1 MGGKVYSTLA
11 YSLWNYF
18 TVFFDYIPKIMYFLY
33 AAVASCLDAMQLLM
47 RRLAGLDV
55 YYVNRDTGGIVSSG
69 TGSAVSGD
77 PVMEFIYGI
86 LGIGENAGSYQAL
99 NTTFW
104 SLAIFAVIVLVVST
118 MIALI
123 KSHYQEDGA
132 KTAPLQYIYTAI
144 KAILTF
150 CIVPFAVIIGLMTSN
165 FLLSTLDSI
174 TAGSGTEEAL
184 VGIYGPEATT
194 LLRAHT
200 DENGNRYYSRYDFF
214 GFGEAANSTTFS
226 GALFKAA
233 AYEANRVRIGEIGS
247 ESGGDFTGIYN
258 FNGLFGSGSSGYA
271 AATDKR
277 EYVAYQIDYAFQ
289 NNFDLV
295 GFGGHAMEI
304 YASQKGPDLTTA
316 FLTISSIDVFG
327 IAGFVNNFSKYN
339 VGLVWAYYNLWK
351 FNFMVGIASIIVCFG
366 IFISIIIGLMSRLI
380 KSIILFLIYAP
391 TLGLAPMDDFGAFK
405 KWRTEF
411 IQQILMA
418 FGSVIGMNI
427 FFLVLPYINNIAFF
441 NIYLI
446 DAIVSVVVMVT
457 GLMIIKS
464 LISFFSG
471 LVGGA
476 DALKEGDDIKGDLG
490 KTLATSAKLTV
501 GSAALAM
508 KAGTMFAPGKTAAR
522 KFIGGKISQRLA
534 RFNKDRADTL
544 NSEAEGDEATA
555 GADTAMQ
562 NLNAAFN
569 KKKSLEET
577 EFDKAKTGSSKY
589 QSAYTKAMALARAQG
604 LDEDTAE
611 ERGQQAIVEAMKKD
625 SSNADYAGALDVI
638 KNKGFDNEDDRK
650 LFEKAQKKRER
661 AQEYSARQKAISE
674 SHYLDENGKFTRKSI
689 NQCVAN
695 DLKNSGGI
703 LAKALLEGLLP
714 ALKIDPGKIA
724 GITRFASNKK
734 YDDKGNFT
742 GYYWTPKHY
751 TQDDRGRSV
760 NIEGGTPGEKFRRGL
775 AKGLSTLSAVTGGN
789 KPAKP
794 DKSTEKQTLEATQEN
809 ARIAE
814 QSSKQQIKLLRE
826 ILKKLP

>member
-476 DALKEGDDIKGDLG
+476 DALKEGDDLKGDVG
-490 KTLATSAKLTV
+490 KTLGSAAKWTV

-508 KAGTMFAPGKTAAR
+508 KGGQLFAPGRSTLT
-522 KFIGGKISQRLA
+522 KFVGGKISQGLA
-534 RFNKDRADTL
+534 AWNKKRADIL
-544 NSEAEGDEATA
+544 NSDANAEEGAA
-555 GADTAMQ
+555 GTDTAMQ
-562 NLNAAFN
+562 NLNAALDE
-569 KKKSLEET
+569 KQLLEEV
-577 EFDKAKTGSSKY
+577 EFDEAKKGRGRYYAEFAKAK
-589 QSAYTKAMALARAQG
+589 ALARMEGA
-604 LDEDTAE
+604 DEDTAE

-625 SSNADYAGALDVI
+625 TANADYQGQLDII
-638 KNKGFDNEDDRK
+638 KNMGFANSADKTRY
-650 LFEKAQKKRER
+650 EKAQKLRKR
-661 AQEYSARQKAISE
+661 AGEYSARQKAISE
-674 SHYLDENGKFTRKSI
+674 SHYLNENGKFDKTSLH
-689 NQCVAN
+689 QSMAN
-695 DLKNSGGI
+695 ALRSGGGI

-714 ALKIDPGKIA
+714 ALKIDLGKIS

-734 YDDKGNFT
+734 YDDKGNFI
-742 GYYWTPKHY
+742 GYYWAPKHY
-751 TQDDRGRSV
+751 TADDRGKAV
-760 NIEGGTPGEKFRRGL
+760 DIEEDYDKKFKRGVL
-775 AKGLSTLSAVTGGN
+775 TGLSRFAAVTGGN
-789 KPAKP
+789 KIQKP

>member
-200 DENGNRYYSRYDFF
+200 DESGNRYYSRYDFF

-464 LISFFSG
+464 LTSFFSG

-490 KTLATSAKLTV
+490 KTLATSAKVAVGV
-501 GSAALAM
+501 GSGVARLNPGVNAAFNAGKGKIAQGLAKWNQI
-508 KAGTMFAPGKTAAR
+508 KAG
-522 KFIGGKISQRLA
+522 RL
-534 RFNKDRADTL
+534 NTRADTL
-544 NSEAEGDEATA
+544 LAGLSTSEEEANKRYGAALMNNEKIEKDLAKELDEGTASSVASETFNREYGKALKANGGDEEAA
-555 GADTAMQ
+555 YQKALKEAAKAD
-562 NLNAAFN
+562 
-569 KKKSLEET
+569 
-577 EFDKAKTGSSKY
+577 
-589 QSAYTKAMALARAQG
+589 SAIY
-604 LDEDTAE
+604 
-611 ERGQQAIVEAMKKD
+611 RG
-625 SSNADYAGALDVI
+625 
-638 KNKGFDNEDDRK
+638 NEDIIK
-650 LFEKAQKKRER
+650 YKGYSSTEYSTFEEAQKIRER
-661 AQEYSARQKAISE
+661 AGEYSARQKAISE
-674 SHYLDENGKFTRKSI
+674 ANYLNEFGQFDMTSLH
-689 NQCVAN
+689 QSMAN
-695 DLKNSGGI
+695 SLRIGGGT
-703 LAKALLEGLLP
+703 LAKALLEGILP
-714 ALKIDPGKIA
+714 ALKIDPNKIA

-742 GYYWTPKHY
+742 GYYWSPKQY
-751 TQDDRGRSV
+751 TQDDRGV
-760 NIEGGTPGEKFRRGL
+760 AVDIEGGTRGERFKRGL

-794 DKSTEKQTLEATQEN
+794 DKSTEKQTLEATQET
-809 ARIAE
+809 ARILE

-826 ILKKLP
+826 ILKK

>member
-1 MGGKVYSTLA
+1 
-11 YSLWNYF
+11 
-18 TVFFDYIPKIMYFLY
+18 MYFLY

-55 YYVNRDTGGIVSSG
+55 YYVNMDGGDIVGG
-69 TGSAVSGD
+69 TGEAVSGD

-174 TAGSGTEEAL
+174 TAGSGTEEAI
-184 VGIYGPEATT
+184 VGIYGPQATN
-194 LLRAHT
+194 LLNAHT
-200 DENGNRYYSRYDFF
+200 DESGHRYYSRYDFF

-226 GALFKAA
+226 GALFKAVG
-233 AYEANRVRIGEIGS
+233 YEANRVRMGSMGE
-247 ESGGDFTGIYN
+247 ESGGAWTGFFT
-258 FNGLFGSGSSGYA
+258 FDGLFGPGSSGYA

-289 NNFDLV
+289 NNLDLA
-295 GFGGHAMEI
+295 GLYYAPQI
-304 YASQKGPDLTTA
+304 YNATGDDV
-316 FLTISSIDVFG
+316 FLTISSIDVFAL
-327 IAGFVNNFSKYN
+327 AGAVPTFSKYN

-476 DALKEGDDIKGDLG
+476 DALKEGDEIKGDLG
-490 KTLATSAKLTV
+490 KTLATSAKVAVGV
-501 GSAALAM
+501 GSFAARVNPLANM
-508 KAGTMFAPGKTAAR
+508 AATGTKTLINKGRVSWNKRKADKEREKAGWHSDADATVAGDAAANAYGDAL
-522 KFIGGKISQRLA
+522 KYNEHAEADAFKDIGSGSGYDEQYQRG
-534 RFNKDRADTL
+534 RA
-544 NSEAEGDEATA
+544 
-555 GADTAMQ
+555 
-562 NLNAAFN
+562 
-569 KKKSLEET
+569 
-577 EFDKAKTGSSKY
+577 
-589 QSAYTKAMALARAQG
+589 KAMLAG
-604 LDEDTAE
+604 VTDEDELDAA
-611 ERGQQAIVEAMKKD
+611 GKKAIKD
-625 SSNADYAGALDVI
+625 QLKAVDATYNTNAGIIA
-638 KNKGFDNEDDRK
+638 NKGFADADK
-650 LFEKAQKKRER
+650 LKAYEGFTARTKRV
-661 AQEYSARQKAISE
+661 QEIRHAGYM
-674 SHYLDENGKFTRKSI
+674 DEGTGKLGWKGLTQSM
-689 NQCVAN
+689 AN
-695 DLKNSGGI
+695 TFRNAGGT
-703 LAKALLEGLLP
+703 LAKALMEGILP
-714 ALKIDPGKIA
+714 ALKVDPGKILD
-724 GITRFASNKK
+724 ITRAGSNKK
-734 YDDKGNFT
+734 YDKDGKLTGQYWETKEYSTAPEGRKGMLKQLGDVRAN
-742 GYYWTPKHY
+742 
-751 TQDDRGRSV
+751 
-760 NIEGGTPGEKFRRGL
+760 
-775 AKGLSTLSAVTGGN
+775 GN
-789 KPAKP
+789 AA
-794 DKSTEKQTLEATQEN
+794 LEALGKTLAAPFAGVAKAAQTAAIAFASSGANKKIQVNESTDKQNLKSQQNQE
-809 ARIAE
+809 R
-814 QSSKQQIKLLRE
+814 LLKE
-826 ILKKLP
+826 ILKKLPK

>member
-1 MGGKVYSTLA
+1 
-11 YSLWNYF
+11 
-18 TVFFDYIPKIMYFLY
+18 MYFLY

-55 YYVNRDTGGIVSSG
+55 YYVNRDTGGLVTSG
-69 TGSAVSGD
+69 TGTATTGD

-184 VGIYGPEATT
+184 IGIYGSDA
-194 LLRAHT
+194 LSKLNAHET
-200 DENGNRYYSRYDFF
+200 EDGDKYYSRYDFF
-214 GFGEAANSTTFS
+214 GFGAASNSTTFS
-226 GALFKAA
+226 GALFKAT
-233 AYEANRVRIGEIGS
+233 AYEANRIRIGEVGQDS
-247 ESGGDFTGIYN
+247 SDGGVTGFYDFDG
-258 FNGLFGSGSSGYA
+258 FFGAGSSGYT

-277 EYVAYQIDYAFQ
+277 EYIAYQIDYAFQ
-289 NNFDLV
+289 NNFDLKLSETSW
-295 GFGGHAMEI
+295 APLI
-304 YASQKGPDLTTA
+304 YAGQKDGSGSEF
-316 FLTISSIDVFG
+316 FLTISGIDVFG
-327 IAGFVNNFSKYN
+327 LAGTVYNFSKYN

-391 TLGLAPMDDFGAFK
+391 TLGLAPMDEFGAFK

-411 IQQILMA
+411 MQQILMA

-446 DAIVSVVVMVT
+446 DAIVSIVVMVT

-464 LISFFSG
+464 LVSFFSG

-476 DALKEGDDIKGDLG
+476 DALKEGDDLKGDVG
-490 KTLATSAKLTV
+490 KTLGSAAKWTV
-501 GSAALAM
+501 GSAALAV
-508 KAGTMFAPGKTAAR
+508 KGGQLFAPGRSTLT
-522 KFIGGKISQRLA
+522 KFVGGKISQGLA
-534 RFNKDRADTL
+534 AWNKKRADIL
-544 NSEAEGDEATA
+544 NSDANAEEGA
-555 GADTAMQ
+555 ADTDIAMQ
-562 NLNAAFN
+562 NLNAALD
-569 KKKSLEET
+569 KKQQLEED
-577 EFDKAKTGSSKY
+577 EFGKAKTGTSVY
-589 QSAYTKAMALARAQG
+589 QYEYNKAKALARMEGA
-604 LDEDTAE
+604 DEDTAE

-625 SSNADYAGALDVI
+625 TANADYQGQLDII
-638 KNKGFDNEDDRK
+638 KNMGFANSADKKRY
-650 LFEKAQKKRER
+650 EKAQKLRER
-661 AQEYSARQKAISE
+661 AGEYSARQKAISE
-674 SHYLDENGKFTRKSI
+674 SHYLNENGKFDKTSLH
-689 NQCVAN
+689 QSMAN
-695 DLKNSGGI
+695 ALRSGGGI

-714 ALKIDPGKIA
+714 ALKIDLGKIS

-734 YDDKGNFT
+734 YDDKGNFI
-742 GYYWTPKHY
+742 GYYWAPKHY
-751 TQDDRGRSV
+751 TADDRGKAV
-760 NIEGGTPGEKFRRGL
+760 DIEEGYDKKFKRGVL
-775 AKGLSTLSAVTGGN
+775 TGLSRFAAVTGGN
-789 KPAKP
+789 KMQKQ
-794 DKSTEKQTLEATQEN
+794 DKSTEKQTLEATQET
-809 ARIAE
+809 ARIIE
-814 QSSKQQIKLLRE
+814 QTSKQQIKLLRE
-826 ILKKLP
+826 ILKKP

>member
-1 MGGKVYSTLA
+1 
-11 YSLWNYF
+11 
-18 TVFFDYIPKIMYFLY
+18 MYFLY

-55 YYVNRDTGGIVSSG
+55 YYVNMDGGNITGG

-118 MIALI
+118 MVALI

-174 TAGSGTEEAL
+174 TAGSGTEEAV
-184 VGIYGPEATT
+184 VGIYGPQATN
-194 LLRAHT
+194 LLNAHT
-200 DENGNRYYSRYDFF
+200 DESGNRYYSRYDFF

-226 GALFKAA
+226 GSLFKAA
-233 AYEANRVRIGEIGS
+233 GYEANRVRMGSMGE
-247 ESGGDFTGIYN
+247 ESGGAWTGFFT
-258 FNGLFGSGSSGYA
+258 FDGLFGPGSSGYA

-289 NNFDLV
+289 NNLDLA
-295 GFGGHAMEI
+295 GLYYAPQI
-304 YASQKGPDLTTA
+304 YDATGDDL
-316 FLTISSIDVFG
+316 FLTISSIDVFAL
-327 IAGFVNNFSKYN
+327 AGAVPTFSKYN

-490 KTLATSAKLTV
+490 KTLATSAKVAVGV
-501 GSAALAM
+501 GSGVARLNPGVNAAFNAGKGKIAQGLAKWNQI
-508 KAGTMFAPGKTAAR
+508 KAG
-522 KFIGGKISQRLA
+522 RL
-534 RFNKDRADTL
+534 NTRADTL
-544 NSEAEGDEATA
+544 LAGLSTSEEEANKRYGAALMNNEKIEKDLAKELDEGTASSVASETFNREYGKALKANGGDEEAA
-555 GADTAMQ
+555 YQKALKEAAKAD
-562 NLNAAFN
+562 
-569 KKKSLEET
+569 
-577 EFDKAKTGSSKY
+577 
-589 QSAYTKAMALARAQG
+589 SAIY
-604 LDEDTAE
+604 
-611 ERGQQAIVEAMKKD
+611 RG
-625 SSNADYAGALDVI
+625 
-638 KNKGFDNEDDRK
+638 NEDIIK
-650 LFEKAQKKRER
+650 YKGYSSTEYSTFEEAQKIRER
-661 AQEYSARQKAISE
+661 AGEYSARQKAISE
-674 SHYLDENGKFTRKSI
+674 ANYLNEFGQFDMTSLH
-689 NQCVAN
+689 QSMAN
-695 DLKNSGGI
+695 SLRIGGGT
-703 LAKALLEGLLP
+703 LAKALLEGILP
-714 ALKIDPGKIA
+714 ALKIDPNKIA

-742 GYYWTPKHY
+742 GYYWSPKQY
-751 TQDDRGRSV
+751 TQDDRGV
-760 NIEGGTPGEKFRRGL
+760 AVDIEGGTRGERFKRGL

-794 DKSTEKQTLEATQEN
+794 DKSTEKQTLEATQET
-809 ARIAE
+809 ARILE

-826 ILKKLP
+826 ILKK

>member
-1 MGGKVYSTLA
+1 MYSTLA
-11 YSLWNYF
+11 YSLWNYI
-18 TVFFDYIPKIMYFLY
+18 TCFFDYIPKIMYFLY

-55 YYVNRDTGGIVSSG
+55 YYVNRNTGGTIVSG
-69 TGSAVSGD
+69 TGTATTGD

-184 VGIYGPEATT
+184 IGIYGSDA
-194 LLRAHT
+194 LSKLNAHET
-200 DENGNRYYSRYDFF
+200 EDGDKYYSRYDFF
-214 GFGEAANSTTFS
+214 GFGAAANSTTFS
-226 GALFKAA
+226 GALFKAT
-233 AYEANRVRIGEIGS
+233 AYEANRIRIGEVGQD
-247 ESGGDFTGIYN
+247 SGDGGVTGFYDFDG
-258 FNGLFGSGSSGYA
+258 FFGAGSSGYT

-277 EYVAYQIDYAFQ
+277 EYIAYQIDYAFQ
-289 NNFDLV
+289 NNFDLKLSETNW
-295 GFGGHAMEI
+295 APII
-304 YASQKGPDLTTA
+304 YAGQKDSDGRNA
-316 FLTISSIDVFG
+316 FITISSIDVFG
-327 IAGFVNNFSKYN
+327 LAGIVTNFSKYN

-391 TLGLAPMDDFGAFK
+391 TLGLAPMDEFGAFK

-411 IQQILMA
+411 MQQILMA

-446 DAIVSVVVMVT
+446 DAIVSIVVMVT

-476 DALKEGDDIKGDLG
+476 DALKEGDDLKGDVG
-490 KTLATSAKLTV
+490 KTL
-501 GSAALAM
+501 GSAA
-508 KAGTMFAPGKTAAR
+508 KGTMGLGKAAYMLNPVAR
-522 KFIGGKISQRLA
+522 MAISGAKGGI
-534 RFNKDRADTL
+534 
-544 NSEAEGDEATA
+544 
-555 GADTAMQ
+555 AM
-562 NLNAAFN
+562 LNAKRLD
-569 KKKSLEET
+569 KKAERLENELGSHGERDSARRLYKRALEENQEIDDQT
-577 EFDKAKTGSSKY
+577 LKAIEN
-589 QSAYTKAMALARAQG
+589 
-604 LDEDTAE
+604 EDTTSAAYQEYKRSFAE
-611 ERGQQAIVEAMKKD
+611 HMRQNGGNEEAAAAAAKADALKEGRRGTRYD
-625 SSNADYAGALDVI
+625 TNAKVI
-638 KNKGFDNEDDRK
+638 ENKGFVKRRGESD
-650 LFEKAQKKRER
+650 KAFQKR
-661 AQEYSARQKAISE
+661 
-674 SHYLDENGKFTRKSI
+674 
-689 NQCVAN
+689 VAN
-695 DLKNSGGI
+695 YDASIEVSNRAAKVRESNYISKNDKGKWEFHLGEAMANDFRNAGGT

-724 GITRFASNKK
+724 GIVRFASNKK

-742 GYYWTPKHY
+742 GYYWAPKQY
-751 TQDDRGRSV
+751 TAADRGTKLRY
-760 NIEGGTPGEKFRRGL
+760 NPAGNLGK
-775 AKGLSTLSAVTGGN
+775 LSYLWGGN
-789 KPAKP
+789 KVAKP

>member
-1 MGGKVYSTLA
+1 MYSTLA
-11 YSLWNYF
+11 YSLWNYI
-18 TVFFDYIPKIMYFLY
+18 TCFFDYIPKIMYFLY

-55 YYVNRDTGGIVSSG
+55 YYVNRNTGGTIVSG
-69 TGSAVSGD
+69 TGTATTGD

-174 TAGSGTEEAL
+174 TAGSGTEEAI
-184 VGIYGPEATT
+184 VGIYGPQATN
-194 LLRAHT
+194 LLNAHT
-200 DENGNRYYSRYDFF
+200 DESGNRYYSRYDFF

-226 GALFKAA
+226 GSLFKAA
-233 AYEANRVRIGEIGS
+233 GYEANRVRIGEIGE
-247 ESGGDFTGIYN
+247 ESGGSWTDMYTFS
-258 FNGLFGSGSSGYA
+258 GLFGPGSSGYS

-289 NNFDLV
+289 NNLDLNA
-295 GFGGHAMEI
+295 GATTWAPII
-304 YASQKGPDLTTA
+304 YGSTDV
-316 FLTISSIDVFG
+316 FLTIVSVDVFS
-327 IAGFVNNFSKYN
+327 IAGIVTNFSKYN
-339 VGLVWAYYNLWK
+339 VGLVWCYYNLWK

-490 KTLATSAKLTV
+490 KTLATSAKVAVGV
-501 GSAALAM
+501 GSGVTRFGNPLGLAVV
-508 KAGTMFAPGKTAAR
+508 R
-522 KFIGGKISQRLA
+522 RLQGDHYQ
-534 RFNKDRADTL
+534 KKYKETQD
-544 NSEAEGDEATA
+544 EAEKAKDA
-555 GADTAMQ
+555 GKKLLRNAGIDMDTVNQNYGNALSLSNKMEEDLAKQLEKNSAAAPMQ
-562 NLNAAFN
+562 NAYN
-569 KKKSLEET
+569 
-577 EFDKAKTGSSKY
+577 KAK
-589 QSAYTKAMALARAQG
+589 AAVL
-604 LDEDTAE
+604 
-611 ERGQQAIVEAMKKD
+611 
-625 SSNADYAGALDVI
+625 
-638 KNKGFDNEDDRK
+638 
-650 LFEKAQKKRER
+650 
-661 AQEYSARQKAISE
+661 
-674 SHYLDENGKFTRKSI
+674 
-689 NQCVAN
+689 
-695 DLKNSGGI
+695 NSGGDEDAAEQAGLKAAYDEMAKTDKTYQDARKTRELRGFASEADLKTFNDAQKYFDDGKALSERAEKI
-703 LAKALLEGLLP
+703 RQVGYLNEKGEFDETSLRQSMANTFRNAGGTLAKALLEGILP
-714 ALKIDPGKIA
+714 ALKIDPSKIA
-724 GITRFASNKK
+724 GITRAASNKK
-734 YDDKGNFT
+734 YDDKGN
-742 GYYWTPKHY
+742 
-751 TQDDRGRSV
+751 
-760 NIEGGTPGEKFRRGL
+760 
-775 AKGLSTLSAVTGGN
+775 VTGQYWGTKVYDNGTLQPDGTIKPSEARTMKQRRLNRATTSALGPLSLIGGN
-789 KPAKP
+789 AAVAKE
-794 DKSTEKQTLEATQEN
+794 DSKDEKALQSARNTENEA
-809 ARIAE
+809 
-814 QSSKQQIKLLRE
+814 KQQTKLLRE
-826 ILKKLP
+826 ILKRVSK

>member
-1 MGGKVYSTLA
+1 MYSTLA
-11 YSLWNYF
+11 FSLWEYF
-18 TVFFDYIPKIMYFLY
+18 TCFFDYIPKIMYFLY

-55 YYVNRDTGGIVSSG
+55 YYVNMDGGDITGG
-69 TGSAVSGD
+69 TGSAVTGD

-118 MIALI
+118 MVALI

-174 TAGSGTEEAL
+174 TAGSGTEEAV
-184 VGIYGPEATT
+184 VGIYGPQATNI
-194 LLRAHT
+194 LNAHT
-200 DENGNRYYSRYDFF
+200 DESGHRYYSRYDFF

-226 GALFKAA
+226 GALFKAS
-233 AYEANRVRIGEIGS
+233 AYEANRVRMGS
-247 ESGGDFTGIYN
+247 MGQESGGSWTGFYT
-258 FNGLFGSGSSGYA
+258 FDGLFGPGSSGYA

-289 NNFDLV
+289 NNLDLNA
-295 GFGGHAMEI
+295 GATTWATTI
-304 YASQKGPDLTTA
+304 YDATEDDK
-316 FLTISSIDVFG
+316 FITISSIDVFAL
-327 IAGFVNNFSKYN
+327 AGKVTNFSKYN

-418 FGSVIGMNI
+418 FGSVIGMNV

-490 KTLATSAKLTV
+490 KTLATSAKVAVGV
-501 GSAALAM
+501 GSGIARVNPLANMAATGIKTGINKGRVSWNQRKAKRERSKAGWVDDAAAEAAGNTAAKDYGNALAYNEH
-508 KAGTMFAPGKTAAR
+508 A
-522 KFIGGKISQRLA
+522 
-534 RFNKDRADTL
+534 
-544 NSEAEGDEATA
+544 EAEAFKHIGSGDAY
-555 GADTAMQ
+555 
-562 NLNAAFN
+562 
-569 KKKSLEET
+569 
-577 EFDKAKTGSSKY
+577 DKEY
-589 QSAYTKAMALARAQG
+589 QRARAKAMLAG
-604 LDEDTAE
+604 VTDEDELDAA
-611 ERGQQAIVEAMKKD
+611 GKQAIKD
-625 SSNADYAGALDVI
+625 VLKLTDGTYDTNAGIIA
-638 KNKGFDNEDDRK
+638 NKGFADADK
-650 LFEKAQKKRER
+650 LKAYEGFTARTKRVQQIR
-661 AQEYSARQKAISE
+661 HAGYM
-674 SHYLDENGKFTRKSI
+674 DEGTGKLGWKGLTQSM
-689 NQCVAN
+689 AN
-695 DLKNSGGI
+695 TFRNAGGT
-703 LAKALLEGLLP
+703 LAKALMEGILP
-714 ALKIDPGKIA
+714 ALKVDPGKILD
-724 GITRFASNKK
+724 ITRAGSNKK
-734 YDDKGNFT
+734 YDKDGKLTGQYWETKEYSTAPEGRKGMLKQLGEVRANRDAALRALGKTLAAPFVGVAKAAQTTAVAFASSGANKKIQVNESTDKQN
-742 GYYWTPKHY
+742 
-751 TQDDRGRSV
+751 
-760 NIEGGTPGEKFRRGL
+760 L
-775 AKGLSTLSAVTGGN
+775 
-789 KPAKP
+789 
-794 DKSTEKQTLEATQEN
+794 KSQLNQE
-809 ARIAE
+809 R
-814 QSSKQQIKLLRE
+814 LLRE
-826 ILKKLP
+826 ILKKLPK

>member
-1 MGGKVYSTLA
+1 
-11 YSLWNYF
+11 
-18 TVFFDYIPKIMYFLY
+18 MYFLY

-55 YYVNRDTGGIVSSG
+55 YYVNMDGGNITGG
-69 TGSAVSGD
+69 TGSAVTGD

-118 MIALI
+118 MVALI

-174 TAGSGTEEAL
+174 TAGSGTEEAV
-184 VGIYGPEATT
+184 VGIYGPQATN
-194 LLRAHT
+194 LLNAHT
-200 DENGNRYYSRYDFF
+200 DESGHRYYSRYDFF

-226 GALFKAA
+226 GALFKAS
-233 AYEANRVRIGEIGS
+233 AYEANRVRMGS
-247 ESGGDFTGIYN
+247 MGQESGGSWTGFFT
-258 FNGLFGSGSSGYA
+258 FDGLLGPGSSGYA

-289 NNFDLV
+289 NNLDLA
-295 GFGGHAMEI
+295 GLYYAPQI
-304 YASQKGPDLTTA
+304 YDATGDDL
-316 FLTISSIDVFG
+316 FLTISSIDVFAL
-327 IAGFVNNFSKYN
+327 AGAVPTFSKYN

-411 IQQILMA
+411 MQQILMA

-446 DAIVSVVVMVT
+446 DAIVSIVVMVT

-464 LISFFSG
+464 LVSFFSG

-490 KTLATSAKLTV
+490 KTLATSAKVAVGV
-501 GSAALAM
+501 GSAVTRFGNPLGLAVVRRLQGFHYEDKYKGLKDEMTNEKAEGDRIMAGLSISEDDANRQYGEALMFNQREEEKLAKKL
-508 KAGTMFAPGKTAAR
+508 KAGTASATASKAFNEAYGKALKENGGDEDAAYETALKAAAR
-522 KFIGGKISQRLA
+522 T
-534 RFNKDRADTL
+534 N
-544 NSEAEGDEATA
+544 
-555 GADTAMQ
+555 
-562 NLNAAFN
+562 
-569 KKKSLEET
+569 
-577 EFDKAKTGSSKY
+577 
-589 QSAYTKAMALARAQG
+589 SAYAANEG
-604 LDEDTAE
+604 II
-611 ERGQQAIVEAMKKD
+611 ERKGYDV
-625 SSNADYAGALDVI
+625 ADYAKYKDAQDH
-638 KNKGFDNEDDRK
+638 
-650 LFEKAQKKRER
+650 FEKVKNLSER
-661 AQEYSARQKAISE
+661 AEKVRQVG
-674 SHYLDENGKFTRKSI
+674 YLNEKGETDRTSLA
-689 NQCVAN
+689 QSMAN
-695 DLKNSGGI
+695 TFRNAGGT
-703 LAKALLEGLLP
+703 LAKALMEGMLP
-714 ALKIDPGKIA
+714 ALKIDPGKILD
-724 GITRFASNKK
+724 ITRAGSNKK
-734 YDDKGNFT
+734 YDKDGKLVGQ
-742 GYYWTPKHY
+742 YW
-751 TQDDRGRSV
+751 
-760 NIEGGTPGEKFRRGL
+760 GTKVYDNGTLQPDGTIKPSNARTMKQRRLNRTKADIGPL
-775 AKGLSTLSAVTGGN
+775 ALLGGN
-789 KPAKP
+789 AAVAKAESKE
-794 DKSTEKQTLEATQEN
+794 DKALETAKNTESEAKKQTK
-809 ARIAE
+809 I
-814 QSSKQQIKLLRE
+814 LRE
-826 ILKKLP
+826 LLKRSR

>member
-11 YSLWNYF
+11 FSLWEYF
-18 TVFFDYIPKIMYFLY
+18 TCFFDYIPKIMYFLY

-55 YYVNRDTGGIVSSG
+55 YYVNMDGGDIVGG
-69 TGSAVSGD
+69 TGEAVSGD

-174 TAGSGTEEAL
+174 TAGSGTEEAI
-184 VGIYGPEATT
+184 VGIYGPQATN
-194 LLRAHT
+194 LLNAHT
-200 DENGNRYYSRYDFF
+200 DESGNRYYSRYDFF

-226 GALFKAA
+226 GSLFKAA
-233 AYEANRVRIGEIGS
+233 GYEANRVRMGSMGE
-247 ESGGDFTGIYN
+247 ESGGAWTGFFT
-258 FNGLFGSGSSGYA
+258 FDGLFGPGSSGYA

-289 NNFDLV
+289 NNLDLA
-295 GFGGHAMEI
+295 GLYYAPQI
-304 YASQKGPDLTTA
+304 YDATGNDL
-316 FLTISSIDVFG
+316 FLTISSIDVFAL
-327 IAGFVNNFSKYN
+327 AGAVPTFSKYN

-490 KTLATSAKLTV
+490 KTLATSAKVAV
-501 GSAALAM
+501 GFGSGIARLNPGVNAAFNAGKGKIAQGLARWNQI
-508 KAGTMFAPGKTAAR
+508 KAGTLNT
-522 KFIGGKISQRLA
+522 
-534 RFNKDRADTL
+534 RADTL
-544 NSEAEGDEATA
+544 LAGLSTSEEEANKRYGAALMNNEKIEKDLAKELDEGTASSVASETFNREYGKALKANGGDEEAA
-555 GADTAMQ
+555 YQKALKEAAKAD
-562 NLNAAFN
+562 
-569 KKKSLEET
+569 
-577 EFDKAKTGSSKY
+577 
-589 QSAYTKAMALARAQG
+589 SAIYRG
-604 LDEDTAE
+604 NEDTIKYKGYSSTEYSTFE
-611 ERGQQAIVEAMKKD
+611 E
-625 SSNADYAGALDVI
+625 
-638 KNKGFDNEDDRK
+638 
-650 LFEKAQKKRER
+650 AQKIRER
-661 AQEYSARQKAISE
+661 AGEYSARQKAISE
-674 SHYLDENGKFTRKSI
+674 ANYLNEFGQFDMTSLH
-689 NQCVAN
+689 QSMAN
-695 DLKNSGGI
+695 SLRIGGGT
-703 LAKALLEGLLP
+703 LAKALLEGILP
-714 ALKIDPGKIA
+714 ALKIDPNKIA

-742 GYYWTPKHY
+742 GYYWSPKHY
-751 TQDDRGRSV
+751 TADDRREEAPDT
-760 NIEGGTPGEKFRRGL
+760 IDPPKDWKDKLQRGL
-775 AKGLSTLSAVTGGN
+775 AKGLGTLSAVTGGN

-809 ARIAE
+809 ARILE

-826 ILKKLP
+826 ILKK

>member
-200 DENGNRYYSRYDFF
+200 DESGNRYYSRYDFF

-233 AYEANRVRIGEIGS
+233 AYEANRVRIGEIGK
-247 ESGGDFTGIYN
+247 ENGGDFDRIYN
-258 FNGLFGSGSSGYA
+258 FNGLFGSGSSGYS

-304 YASQKGPDLTTA
+304 YASQQSPDAQYDTPV
-316 FLTISSIDVFG
+316 FLTIGSIDVFG

-476 DALKEGDDIKGDLG
+476 DALKEGDDLKGDLG

-501 GSAALAM
+501 GAGKFAYMANPVARMAVNGAKGGIAMLNAKRLDKKAERLENKLGTSAERDSARINYQEALEKTQEIDDKTLKAIEEEDTTSAAYQEYKRSFAEHM
-508 KAGTMFAPGKTAAR
+508 RQNGGNEEAAAAAAKADALKKGREGTDYDIYA
-522 KFIGGKISQRLA
+522 
-534 RFNKDRADTL
+534 KDI
-544 NSEAEGDEATA
+544 E
-555 GADTAMQ
+555 
-562 NLNAAFN
+562 
-569 KKKSLEET
+569 
-577 EFDKAKTGSSKY
+577 
-589 QSAYTKAMALARAQG
+589 
-604 LDEDTAE
+604 
-611 ERGQQAIVEAMKKD
+611 
-625 SSNADYAGALDVI
+625 
-638 KNKGFDNEDDRK
+638 NKGFKQRVGES
-650 LFEKAQKKRER
+650 EKDFQKRVANYDASIEVSNRAAKVRER
-661 AQEYSARQKAISE
+661 NYISKNDKGE
-674 SHYLDENGKFTRKSI
+674 WAFNLGEAM
-689 NQCVAN
+689 AN
-695 DLKNSGGI
+695 DVRNAGGT

-714 ALKIDPGKIA
+714 ALKIDPSKIV

-742 GYYWTPKHY
+742 GYYWTPKQY
-751 TQDDRGRSV
+751 TAADRGTKLRYNPAGNLGKMSY
-760 NIEGGTPGEKFRRGL
+760 L
-775 AKGLSTLSAVTGGN
+775 WGGN
-789 KPAKP
+789 RVDKP

-826 ILKKLP
+826 ILKKL

>member
-1 MGGKVYSTLA
+1 MYSTLA

-18 TVFFDYIPKIMYFLY
+18 TCFFDYIPKIMYFLY

-55 YYVNRDTGGIVSSG
+55 YYVNRDTGGLVTSG
-69 TGSAVSGD
+69 TGTATTGD

-184 VGIYGPEATT
+184 IGIYGSDA
-194 LLRAHT
+194 LSQLKAHET
-200 DENGNRYYSRYDFF
+200 EDGDKYYSRYDFF
-214 GFGEAANSTTFS
+214 GFGAASNSTTFS
-226 GALFKAA
+226 GALFKAT
-233 AYEANRVRIGEIGS
+233 AYEANRIRIGEVGQD
-247 ESGGDFTGIYN
+247 SGDGGVTGFYDFDG
-258 FNGLFGSGSSGYA
+258 FFGSGSSGYT

-277 EYVAYQIDYAFQ
+277 EYIAYQIDYAFQ
-289 NNFDLV
+289 NNFDLKDV
-295 GFGGHAMEI
+295 VAAHAMKI
-304 YASQKGPDLTTA
+304 YSDQKDGSGSEF
-316 FLTISSIDVFG
+316 FLTISGIDVFG
-327 IAGFVNNFSKYN
+327 LAGFVTNFSKYN

-391 TLGLAPMDDFGAFK
+391 TLGLAPMDEFGAFK

-411 IQQILMA
+411 MQQILMA

-446 DAIVSVVVMVT
+446 DAIVSIVVMVT

-464 LISFFSG
+464 LVSFFSG

-476 DALKEGDDIKGDLG
+476 DALKEGDDLKGDLG
-490 KTLATSAKLTV
+490 KTLATSAKVAVGV
-501 GSAALAM
+501 GSAVTRFGNPLGLAVVRRLQGFHYEDKYKGLKDEMTNEKAEGDRIMAGLSISEDDANRKYGEALMSNQREEEKLAKKL
-508 KAGTMFAPGKTAAR
+508 KAGTASATASKAFNEAYGKALKENGGDEDAAYETALKAAAR
-522 KFIGGKISQRLA
+522 T
-534 RFNKDRADTL
+534 N
-544 NSEAEGDEATA
+544 
-555 GADTAMQ
+555 
-562 NLNAAFN
+562 
-569 KKKSLEET
+569 
-577 EFDKAKTGSSKY
+577 
-589 QSAYTKAMALARAQG
+589 SAYAANEG
-604 LDEDTAE
+604 II
-611 ERGQQAIVEAMKKD
+611 ERKGYDV
-625 SSNADYAGALDVI
+625 ADYAKYKDAQDH
-638 KNKGFDNEDDRK
+638 
-650 LFEKAQKKRER
+650 FEKVKNLSER
-661 AQEYSARQKAISE
+661 AEKVRQVG
-674 SHYLDENGKFTRKSI
+674 YLNEKGETDRTSLA
-689 NQCVAN
+689 QSMAN
-695 DLKNSGGI
+695 TFRNAGGT
-703 LAKALLEGLLP
+703 LAKALMEGMLP
-714 ALKIDPGKIA
+714 ALKIDPGKILD
-724 GITRFASNKK
+724 ITRAGSNKK
-734 YDDKGNFT
+734 YDKDGKLVGQ
-742 GYYWTPKHY
+742 YW
-751 TQDDRGRSV
+751 
-760 NIEGGTPGEKFRRGL
+760 GTKVYDNGTLQPDGTIKPSNARTMKQRRLNRTKADIGPL
-775 AKGLSTLSAVTGGN
+775 ALLGGN
-789 KPAKP
+789 AAVAKAESKE
-794 DKSTEKQTLEATQEN
+794 DKALETAKNTESEAKKQTK
-809 ARIAE
+809 I
-814 QSSKQQIKLLRE
+814 LRE
-826 ILKKLP
+826 LLKRSR

>member
-1 MGGKVYSTLA
+1 MYSTLA
-11 YSLWNYF
+11 FSLWEYF
-18 TVFFDYIPKIMYFLY
+18 TCFFDYIPKIMYFLY

-55 YYVNRDTGGIVSSG
+55 YYVNMDGGDIVGG
-69 TGSAVSGD
+69 TGEAVSGD

-174 TAGSGTEEAL
+174 TAGSGTEEAI
-184 VGIYGPEATT
+184 VGIYGPQATN
-194 LLRAHT
+194 LLNAHT
-200 DENGNRYYSRYDFF
+200 DESGHRYYSRYDFF

-226 GALFKAA
+226 GALFKAVG
-233 AYEANRVRIGEIGS
+233 YEANRVRMGSMGE
-247 ESGGDFTGIYN
+247 ESGGAWTGFFT
-258 FNGLFGSGSSGYA
+258 FDGLFGPGSSGYA

-289 NNFDLV
+289 NNLDLA
-295 GFGGHAMEI
+295 GLYYAPQI
-304 YASQKGPDLTTA
+304 YNATGDDV
-316 FLTISSIDVFG
+316 FLTISSIDVFAL
-327 IAGFVNNFSKYN
+327 AGAVPTFSKYN

-476 DALKEGDDIKGDLG
+476 DALKEGDEIKGDLG
-490 KTLATSAKLTV
+490 KTLATSAKVAVGV
-501 GSAALAM
+501 GSFAARVNPLANM
-508 KAGTMFAPGKTAAR
+508 AATGTKTLINKGRVSWNKRKADKEREKAGWHSDADATVAGDAAANAYGDAL
-522 KFIGGKISQRLA
+522 KYNEHAEADAFKDIGSGSGYDEQYQRG
-534 RFNKDRADTL
+534 RA
-544 NSEAEGDEATA
+544 
-555 GADTAMQ
+555 
-562 NLNAAFN
+562 
-569 KKKSLEET
+569 
-577 EFDKAKTGSSKY
+577 
-589 QSAYTKAMALARAQG
+589 KAMLAG
-604 LDEDTAE
+604 VTDEDELDAA
-611 ERGQQAIVEAMKKD
+611 GKKAIKD
-625 SSNADYAGALDVI
+625 QLKAVDATYNTNAGIIA
-638 KNKGFDNEDDRK
+638 NKGFADADK
-650 LFEKAQKKRER
+650 LKAYEGFTARTKRV
-661 AQEYSARQKAISE
+661 QEIRHAGYM
-674 SHYLDENGKFTRKSI
+674 DEGTGKLGWKGLTQSM
-689 NQCVAN
+689 AN
-695 DLKNSGGI
+695 TFRNAGGT
-703 LAKALLEGLLP
+703 LAKALMEGILP
-714 ALKIDPGKIA
+714 ALKVDPGKILD
-724 GITRFASNKK
+724 ITRAGSNKK
-734 YDDKGNFT
+734 YDKDGKLTGQYWETKEYSTAPEGRKGMLKQLGDVRAN
-742 GYYWTPKHY
+742 
-751 TQDDRGRSV
+751 
-760 NIEGGTPGEKFRRGL
+760 
-775 AKGLSTLSAVTGGN
+775 GN
-789 KPAKP
+789 AA
-794 DKSTEKQTLEATQEN
+794 LEALGKTLAAPFAGVAKAAQTAAIAFASSGANKKIQVNESTDKQNLKSQQNQE
-809 ARIAE
+809 R
-814 QSSKQQIKLLRE
+814 LLKE
-826 ILKKLP
+826 ILKKLPK

>member
-1 MGGKVYSTLA
+1 
-11 YSLWNYF
+11 
-18 TVFFDYIPKIMYFLY
+18 MYFLY

-55 YYVNRDTGGIVSSG
+55 YYVNRDTGGLVTSG
-69 TGSAVSGD
+69 TGTATTGD

-174 TAGSGTEEAL
+174 TAGSGTEEAV
-184 VGIYGPEATT
+184 VGIYGPQATN
-194 LLRAHT
+194 LLNAHT
-200 DENGNRYYSRYDFF
+200 DESGNRYYSRYDFF

-233 AYEANRVRIGEIGS
+233 GYEANRVRIGEIGQ
-247 ESGGDFTGIYN
+247 ESGGEWTDMFT
-258 FNGLFGSGSSGYA
+258 FDGLFGPGSSGYA

-289 NNFDLV
+289 NNLDLA
-295 GFGGHAMEI
+295 GLYYAMNI
-304 YASQKGPDLTTA
+304 YDATDA
-316 FLTISSIDVFG
+316 FLTITGIDVFG
-327 IAGFVNNFSKYN
+327 IVGPVPTFSKYN

-380 KSIILFLIYAP
+380 KSTILFLIYAP

-490 KTLATSAKLTV
+490 KTLATSAKVAVGV
-501 GSAALAM
+501 GSGVARLN
-508 KAGTMFAPGKTAAR
+508 PGV
-522 KFIGGKISQRLA
+522 
-534 RFNKDRADTL
+534 
-544 NSEAEGDEATA
+544 
-555 GADTAMQ
+555 
-562 NLNAAFN
+562 NAAFN
-569 KKKSLEET
+569 AGKGKI
-577 EFDKAKTGSSKY
+577 
-589 QSAYTKAMALARAQG
+589 AQG
-604 LDEDTAE
+604 LARWNQIKAGRLNTRAGTLLAGLSTSEEEANKRYGAALMNNEKIEKDLAKELDEGTASSVASETFNREYGKALKANGGDE
-611 ERGQQAIVEAMKKD
+611 EAAYQKALKEAAKADSAIYRG
-625 SSNADYAGALDVI
+625 
-638 KNKGFDNEDDRK
+638 NEDIIK
-650 LFEKAQKKRER
+650 YKGYSSTEYSTFEEAQKIRER
-661 AQEYSARQKAISE
+661 AGEYSARQKAISE
-674 SHYLDENGKFTRKSI
+674 ANYLNEFGQFDMTSLH
-689 NQCVAN
+689 QSMAN
-695 DLKNSGGI
+695 SLRIGGGT
-703 LAKALLEGLLP
+703 LAKALLEGILP
-714 ALKIDPGKIA
+714 ALKIDPNKIA

-742 GYYWTPKHY
+742 GYYWTPKHF
-751 TQDDRGRSV
+751 TQDDRGV
-760 NIEGGTPGEKFRRGL
+760 AVDIEGGTRGERFKRGL

-794 DKSTEKQTLEATQEN
+794 DKSTEKQTLEATQET
-809 ARIAE
+809 ARILE

-826 ILKKLP
+826 ILKK

>member
-1 MGGKVYSTLA
+1 MYSTLA
-11 YSLWNYF
+11 FSLWEYF
-18 TVFFDYIPKIMYFLY
+18 TCFFDYIPKIMYFLY

-55 YYVNRDTGGIVSSG
+55 YYVNMDGGNITGG

-118 MIALI
+118 MVALI

-174 TAGSGTEEAL
+174 TAGSGTEEAV
-184 VGIYGPEATT
+184 VGIYGPQATN
-194 LLRAHT
+194 LLNAHT
-200 DENGNRYYSRYDFF
+200 DESGNRYYSRYDFF

-226 GALFKAA
+226 GSLFKAA
-233 AYEANRVRIGEIGS
+233 GYEANRVRMGSMGE
-247 ESGGDFTGIYN
+247 ESGGAWTGFFT
-258 FNGLFGSGSSGYA
+258 FDGLFGPGSSGYA

-289 NNFDLV
+289 NNLDLA
-295 GFGGHAMEI
+295 GLYYAPQI
-304 YASQKGPDLTTA
+304 YDATGDDL
-316 FLTISSIDVFG
+316 FLTISSIDVFAL
-327 IAGFVNNFSKYN
+327 AGAVPTFSKYN

-490 KTLATSAKLTV
+490 KTLATSAKVAVGV
-501 GSAALAM
+501 GSGVARLNPGVNAAFNAGKGKIAQGLAKWNQI
-508 KAGTMFAPGKTAAR
+508 KAG
-522 KFIGGKISQRLA
+522 RL
-534 RFNKDRADTL
+534 NTRADTL
-544 NSEAEGDEATA
+544 LAGLSTSEEEANKRYGAALMNNEKIEKDLAKELDEGTASSVASETFNREYGKALKANGGDEEAA
-555 GADTAMQ
+555 YQKALKEAAKAD
-562 NLNAAFN
+562 
-569 KKKSLEET
+569 
-577 EFDKAKTGSSKY
+577 
-589 QSAYTKAMALARAQG
+589 SAIY
-604 LDEDTAE
+604 
-611 ERGQQAIVEAMKKD
+611 RG
-625 SSNADYAGALDVI
+625 
-638 KNKGFDNEDDRK
+638 NEDIIK
-650 LFEKAQKKRER
+650 YKGYSSTEYSTFEEAQKIRER
-661 AQEYSARQKAISE
+661 AGEYSARQKAISE
-674 SHYLDENGKFTRKSI
+674 ANYLNEFGQFDMTSLH
-689 NQCVAN
+689 QSMAN
-695 DLKNSGGI
+695 SLRIGGGT
-703 LAKALLEGLLP
+703 LAKALLEGILP
-714 ALKIDPGKIA
+714 ALKIDPNKIA

-742 GYYWTPKHY
+742 GYYWSPKQY
-751 TQDDRGRSV
+751 TQDDRGV
-760 NIEGGTPGEKFRRGL
+760 AVDIEGGTRGERFKRGL

-794 DKSTEKQTLEATQEN
+794 DKSTEKQTLEATQET
-809 ARIAE
+809 ARILE

-826 ILKKLP
+826 ILKK

>member
-55 YYVNRDTGGIVSSG
+55 YYVNMDGGDIVGG
-69 TGSAVSGD
+69 TGEAVSGD

-174 TAGSGTEEAL
+174 TAGSGTEEAI
-184 VGIYGPEATT
+184 VGIYGPQATN
-194 LLRAHT
+194 LLNAHT
-200 DENGNRYYSRYDFF
+200 DESGHRYYSRYDFF

-233 AYEANRVRIGEIGS
+233 GYEANRVRIGEIGE
-247 ESGGDFTGIYN
+247 ESGGSWTDMYTFS
-258 FNGLFGSGSSGYA
+258 GLFGPGSSGYA

-289 NNFDLV
+289 NNLDLNA
-295 GFGGHAMEI
+295 GATTWAPII
-304 YASQKGPDLTTA
+304 YGSTDV
-316 FLTISSIDVFG
+316 FLTIVSVDVFS
-327 IAGFVNNFSKYN
+327 IAGIVTNFSKYN
-339 VGLVWAYYNLWK
+339 VGLVWCYYNLWK

-476 DALKEGDDIKGDLG
+476 DALKEGSELKSDVG
-490 KTLATSAKLTV
+490 KTLASSAKWTMR
-501 GSAALAM
+501 GAGLAM
-508 KAGTMFAPGKTAAR
+508 RTGMLVAPAQVMAGKAIKGGIARNSSWALDKLSEHAENKRGEYNSKRRSGEDWAIRNDAKIKDKFDDVKDTAIREGKSTA
-522 KFIGGKISQRLA
+522 
-534 RFNKDRADTL
+534 
-544 NSEAEGDEATA
+544 EAEEIAREAIRDDVYDFYQSKMGKGSLKERATA
-555 GADTAMQ
+555 WNDYRRYKRYDQ
-562 NLNAAFN
+562 
-569 KKKSLEET
+569 
-577 EFDKAKTGSSKY
+577 KT
-589 QSAYTKAMALARAQG
+589 T
-604 LDEDTAE
+604 
-611 ERGQQAIVEAMKKD
+611 
-625 SSNADYAGALDVI
+625 
-638 KNKGFDNEDDRK
+638 GFEV
-650 LFEKAQKKRER
+650 KRE
-661 AQEYSARQKAISE
+661 AR
-674 SHYLDENGKFTRKSI
+674 
-689 NQCVAN
+689 
-695 DLKNSGGI
+695 
-703 LAKALLEGLLP
+703 
-714 ALKIDPGKIA
+714 GKIA
-724 GITRFASNKK
+724 EKIREANYLEEKVHKHGLFKGKTFYSYSPKSARHDAANSIRNAGGSLQHALAEASEPIIKKLSKSIADAIRFSTNKK
-734 YDDKGNFT
+734 YDEEGNLKGH
-742 GYYWTPKHY
+742 YWAPKDY
-751 TQDDRGRSV
+751 NNPAADRVHSV
-760 NIEGGTPGEKFRRGL
+760 GPGI
-775 AKGLSTLSAVTGGN
+775 AATLGKLVSAMGGN
-789 KPAKP
+789 YKP
-794 DKSTEKQTLEATQEN
+794 DEKKPEEPKDSEALMKEMLK
-809 ARIAE
+809 E
-814 QSSKQQIKLLRE
+814 
-826 ILKKLP
+826 LKKFNRAK

>member
-1 MGGKVYSTLA
+1 MYSTLA
-11 YSLWNYF
+11 YSLWNYC

-55 YYVNRDTGGIVSSG
+55 YYVNRNTGGTIVSG
-69 TGSAVSGD
+69 TGTATTGD

-174 TAGSGTEEAL
+174 TAGSGTEEAI
-184 VGIYGPEATT
+184 VGIYGPQATN
-194 LLRAHT
+194 LLNAHT
-200 DENGNRYYSRYDFF
+200 DESGHRYYSRYDFF

-233 AYEANRVRIGEIGS
+233 GYEANRVRIGEIGE
-247 ESGGDFTGIYN
+247 ESGGSWTDMYTFS
-258 FNGLFGSGSSGYA
+258 GLFGPGSSGYA

-289 NNFDLV
+289 NNLDLNA
-295 GFGGHAMEI
+295 GATTWAPII
-304 YASQKGPDLTTA
+304 YGSTDV
-316 FLTISSIDVFG
+316 FLTIVSVDVFS
-327 IAGFVNNFSKYN
+327 IAGIVTNFSKYN
-339 VGLVWAYYNLWK
+339 VGLVWCYYNLWK

-490 KTLATSAKLTV
+490 KTLATSAKVAV
-501 GSAALAM
+501 GFGSGIARLNPAVNSAFIAGKGKVAERMAAWNKRKAAALNKDAADDER
-508 KAGTMFAPGKTAAR
+508 KAGVDAAM
-522 KFIGGKISQRLA
+522 S
-534 RFNKDRADTL
+534 
-544 NSEAEGDEATA
+544 
-555 GADTAMQ
+555 
-562 NLNAAFN
+562 NLNVALDE
-569 KKKSLEET
+569 KKNLEET
-577 EFDKAKTGSSKY
+577 EFEQAKRGSSRY
-589 QSAYTKAMALARAQG
+589 QSEYTKAKALARAQG
-604 LDEDTAE
+604 ADEETAE
-611 ERGQQAIVEAMKKD
+611 EQAQQAIVEAMKND
-625 SSNADYAGALDVI
+625 SSNKAYADTLSVI
-638 KNKGFDNEDDRK
+638 KNKGFDNQDDRE
-650 LFEKAQKKRER
+650 LYENAQKKREK

-674 SHYLDENGKFTRKSI
+674 ANYLNEDGKFDDQSYT
-689 NQCVAN
+689 QALAN
-695 DLKNSGGI
+695 SLRNAGGT

-714 ALKIDPGKIA
+714 ALKIDPNKIA

-742 GYYWTPKHY
+742 GYYWAPKHY
-751 TQDDRGRSV
+751 TQDDRGV
-760 NIEGGTPGEKFRRGL
+760 AVDIEGGTRGERFKRGL

-794 DKSTEKQTLEATQEN
+794 DKSTEKQTLEATQET
-809 ARIAE
+809 ARILE

-826 ILKKLP
+826 ILKK

>member
-1 MGGKVYSTLA
+1 MYSTLA
-11 YSLWNYF
+11 YSLWEYF
-18 TVFFDYIPKIMYFLY
+18 TCFFDYIPKIMYFLY

-55 YYVNRDTGGIVSSG
+55 YYVNMDGGDIVGG
-69 TGSAVSGD
+69 TGEAVSGD

-174 TAGSGTEEAL
+174 TAGSGTEEAV
-184 VGIYGPEATT
+184 VGIYGPQATN
-194 LLRAHT
+194 LLNAHT
-200 DENGNRYYSRYDFF
+200 DESGNRYYSRYDFF

-226 GALFKAA
+226 GSLFKAA
-233 AYEANRVRIGEIGS
+233 GYEANRVRMGSMGE
-247 ESGGDFTGIYN
+247 ESGGAWTGFFT
-258 FNGLFGSGSSGYA
+258 FDGLFGPGSSGYA

-289 NNFDLV
+289 NNLDLA
-295 GFGGHAMEI
+295 GLYYAPQI
-304 YASQKGPDLTTA
+304 YDATGNDL
-316 FLTISSIDVFG
+316 FLTISSIDVFAL
-327 IAGFVNNFSKYN
+327 AGAVPTFSKYN

-689 NQCVAN
+689 NQSMAN
-695 DLKNSGGI
+695 DLRNSGGI

-794 DKSTEKQTLEATQEN
+794 DKSTEKQTLEATQET
-809 ARIAE
+809 ARILE

-826 ILKKLP
+826 ILKK

>member
-1 MGGKVYSTLA
+1 
-11 YSLWNYF
+11 
-18 TVFFDYIPKIMYFLY
+18 MYFLY

-55 YYVNRDTGGIVSSG
+55 YYVNRNTGGTIVSG
-69 TGSAVSGD
+69 TGTATTGD

-174 TAGSGTEEAL
+174 TAGSGTEEAI
-184 VGIYGPEATT
+184 VGIYGPQATN
-194 LLRAHT
+194 LLNAHT
-200 DENGNRYYSRYDFF
+200 DESGNRYYSRYDFF

-226 GALFKAA
+226 GSLFKAA
-233 AYEANRVRIGEIGS
+233 GYEANRVRIGEIGE
-247 ESGGDFTGIYN
+247 ESGGSWTDMYTFS
-258 FNGLFGSGSSGYA
+258 GLFGPGSSGYS

-289 NNFDLV
+289 NNLDLNA
-295 GFGGHAMEI
+295 GATTWAPII
-304 YASQKGPDLTTA
+304 YGSTDV
-316 FLTISSIDVFG
+316 FLTIVSVDVFS
-327 IAGFVNNFSKYN
+327 IAGIVTNFSKYN
-339 VGLVWAYYNLWK
+339 VGLVWCYYNLWK

-490 KTLATSAKLTV
+490 KTLATSAKVAVGV
-501 GSAALAM
+501 GSGVTRFGNPLGLAVV
-508 KAGTMFAPGKTAAR
+508 R
-522 KFIGGKISQRLA
+522 RLQGDHYQ
-534 RFNKDRADTL
+534 KKYKETQD
-544 NSEAEGDEATA
+544 EAEKAKDA
-555 GADTAMQ
+555 GKKLLRNAGIDMDTVNQNYGNALSLSNKMEEDLAKQLEKNSAAAPMQ
-562 NLNAAFN
+562 NAYN
-569 KKKSLEET
+569 
-577 EFDKAKTGSSKY
+577 KAK
-589 QSAYTKAMALARAQG
+589 AAVL
-604 LDEDTAE
+604 
-611 ERGQQAIVEAMKKD
+611 
-625 SSNADYAGALDVI
+625 
-638 KNKGFDNEDDRK
+638 
-650 LFEKAQKKRER
+650 
-661 AQEYSARQKAISE
+661 
-674 SHYLDENGKFTRKSI
+674 
-689 NQCVAN
+689 
-695 DLKNSGGI
+695 NSGGDEDAAEQAGLKAAYDEMAKTDKTYQDARKTRELRGFASEADLKTFNDAQKYFDDGKALSERAEKI
-703 LAKALLEGLLP
+703 RQVGYLNEKGEFDETSLRQSMANTFRNAGGTLAKALLEGILP
-714 ALKIDPGKIA
+714 ALKIDPSKIA
-724 GITRFASNKK
+724 GITRAASNKK
-734 YDDKGNFT
+734 YDDKGN
-742 GYYWTPKHY
+742 
-751 TQDDRGRSV
+751 
-760 NIEGGTPGEKFRRGL
+760 
-775 AKGLSTLSAVTGGN
+775 VTGQYWGTKVYDNGTLQPDGTIKPSEARTMKQRRLNRATTSALGPLSLIGGN
-789 KPAKP
+789 AAVAKE
-794 DKSTEKQTLEATQEN
+794 DSKDEKALQSARNTENEA
-809 ARIAE
+809 
-814 QSSKQQIKLLRE
+814 KQQTKLLRE
-826 ILKKLP
+826 ILKRVSK